1 MQKSPEIKPAEGRTL
16 HRDIHPKPFVHVV
29 SNFFPRFEFFLSI
42 IRLIII
48 PQIDQLAILFTTL
61 FCTHQ
66 AAMDSD
72 QMPSDSN
79 ESNNELPMTPYNT
92 EVSSELDEVVDQEP
106 AFLDME
112 DAIEVIVDEENVP
125 MEEEEDEEV
134 PEVAKT
140 LADVVDMSTVKLESH
155 TGPVYSVAAHYDTT
169 SKSLSILTGGGDDK
183 SFLHRMISG
192 GAPSTLPLA
201 HVHTDTVSC
210 CAFNID
216 FIGDTNTPKLAAV
229 GGYDGAIVLYDA
241 ESGSKFKE
249 LEGPSDVE
257 WLSFHPKGGSVL
269 LAGSMSDGTI
279 WMYHIPTSKCL
290 QVFVGHESGVTA
302 GSFTP
307 DGRWAV
313 SASSDGT
320 VRVWAPRTGVSKHT
334 FRLGDAGLTSLAVNG
349 GSDSQLV
356 IVGAEDGMAHVCH
369 VGTKKVVASLRHF
382 EPPSNTQHDDD
393 EEMELP
399 MSVEA
404 VGFATVNPNW
414 CATGGVD
421 GVLKIWD
428 LSNDGT
434 CRQACRRP
442 DVAASNAGGITRLKW
457 HPTLPLLF
465 ASYSDGDVRLWD
477 ARNGTVLRTLTG
489 HLDVI
494 NDLDIVYVDPTGG
507 TAVIV
512 SGSDDKTARIY
523 EIDIHAALQS
533 AQANVN

>member
-1 MQKSPEIKPAEGRTL
+1 
-16 HRDIHPKPFVHVV
+16 
-29 SNFFPRFEFFLSI
+29 
-42 IRLIII
+42 
-48 PQIDQLAILFTTL
+48 
-61 FCTHQ
+61 
-66 AAMDSD
+66 MDSNQLPTNGD
-72 QMPSDSN
+72 
-79 ESNNELPMTPYNT
+79 ESNNELPVTPYNT
-92 EVSSELDEVVDQEP
+92 EVSSELDDVVDQEP
-106 AFLDME
+106 AFLDMK
-112 DAIEVIVDEENVP
+112 DAIEVNVDEENVP
-125 MEEEEDEEV
+125 MEEEDEEV
-134 PEVAKT
+134 PEVAET

-155 TGPVYSVAAHYDTT
+155 TGPVYSVAAHYDPT
-169 SKSLSILTGGGDDK
+169 SKSLSIITGGGDDK
-183 SFLHRMISG
+183 SFLHRMIPGS
-192 GAPSTLPLA
+192 APSTLQLA

-216 FIGDTNTPKLAAV
+216 FIGDTNTPRLAAV

-241 ESGSKFKE
+241 DTGSIVKE

-257 WLSFHPKGGSVL
+257 WLAFHPKGGSVL

-302 GSFTP
+302 GAFTP

-313 SASSDGT
+313 SASSDGM

-334 FRLGDAGLTSLAVNG
+334 FRLSNAGLTSLAVNG

-356 IVGAEDGMAHVCH
+356 IVGAEDGMAHLCH
-369 VGTKKVVASLRHF
+369 VGTKKVVASLRHY
-382 EPPSNTQHDDD
+382 EPPSNTPHDDD
-393 EEMELP
+393 EETELP

-428 LSNDGT
+428 LANDGT
-434 CRQACRRP
+434 CRQVCRRA
-442 DVAASNAGGITRLKW
+442 DAAASNAGGITRLKW

-465 ASYSDGDVRLWD
+465 ASYSDGAVRLWD
-477 ARNGTVLRTLTG
+477 ARNGTMLQTITG
-489 HLDVI
+489 HLDMI
-494 NDLDIVYVDPTGG
+494 NDMEIVYVDPAGG